1 MSHMGGMWY
10 KYWQSKSQRFFY
22 FIVVVVIVCTRHK
35 AHGCAD
41 CRIGLTNPS
50 GYFTS
55 PCYPSVYPNSQAC
68 EWKIL
73 APPGFIIKLIFV
85 DFELEEAQKCIYD
98 YVVVYT
104 GESSRTFCGLTAN
117 RLSFTS
123 TGNTMN
129 ISFTSDFS
137 VQKKGFNATYWH
149 VAVLLRNQ
157 KVTLTKTS
165 SESLASVKDSI
176 PIPKLKQFTICLE
189 AQRSS
194 SNVNN
199 WMLFSYADS
208 SSMEYF
214 SFGRNSGSYY
224 VSILGTFC
232 DINGILPLGLDGEIF
247 GSTWQEF
254 CISWDSTSGTVST
267 YIKGN
272 LDTITCVQTVGKVI
286 PANGILA
293 LGSQSAS
300 LDSFNGDIYNF
311 RLWNFTISLEKP
323 DMRQCEEKG
332 NIVDW
337 ENDMWSIPTIALKED
352 YNLSCGTQL
361 QQQTTTQPRDCSQLG
376 VICQALQGFKV
387 PRTLLFKMESGPHS
401 VSPYKDH
408 MHPRLRRLRS
418 LGIISRPLIR
428 PARHNT
434 RNFTIDNKSSWTDK
448 FKFEKAVSSNFS
460 FASLLISSNSSGR
473 PLFATVKSVK
483 KAVDA
488 GFNVTANQLDFE
500 NISEYVSNQVRDY
513 ISEQMFQPFLS
524 FLSKNNKAP
533 PLTLQTELSANLKV
547 DVTDTFDSAAFETS
561 LYNSENDKKVVKASE
576 RFWMS
581 YFNGD
586 GMLFTRAEVM
596 HLVSHS
602 EFNSDYS
609 SRITAGGVLD
619 LTSKDASSDFKDTFH
634 QAGAVY
640 KIPIINTFIRLHESF
655 SKSTQTSNSHIKKG
669 RQYTTWPISIPYSTL
684 PYVSKSITENILP
697 FIKHSEM
704 GIFMEDI
711 NLDPHNYGSIRT
723 VSTLFPYMMIKSR
736 VLDSPSHQTEVHSWL
751 VNENF
756 NDFVTM
762 SEKLSDLIFPWA
774 TKYHRV
780 RINEPESLMT
790 SVNAHINM
798 HSYSNPYSSG
808 GLKEMFII
816 PSNQLSTDE
825 KDCIECDLD
834 TEISYMTTKA
844 NSGKKDSDPLEVVTF
859 HVDSQFAGISTM
871 FLESSYQKTFNH
883 DGPIRNPTVQE
894 LESFSYAQSVR
905 HGEQVL
911 LQKTIRNSLILLK
924 PNDGQSKHIH
934 AKASQHAFKEMDSTH
949 FIQSFNSEMCSTI
962 SQVESEEILVPTS
975 ISSHLETETLISMIL
990 NSFAGHSER
999 HSTTNDFKPY
1009 FLPLFSNVAR
1019 SRELLSPMLT
1029 FKKLSVNVLSLQNN
1043 GDLMSN
1049 GANLLKEERHTLGDY
1064 KSVTPV
1070 IIEDLYKRGQSN
1082 SKNTF
1087 IEKMSLLHAEGRNE
1101 QPSYIP
1107 HAVLNKSTDFVHIN
1121 STSHQLSKIFLGNI
1135 WGFVQNTSN
1144 SKIKAEVSGDFSKL
1158 SGMSHSVYSSVA
1170 SARTQIRQDDTL
1182 LQEKVTDASF
1192 SIDSSLQFS
1201 SLFYM
1206 NNIEK
1211 MMMIP
1216 EIKQDVEMFVH
1227 STPPLLHSPEFII
1240 EHTDDNSV
1248 ETDMLYKPRRTT
1260 YIATDHS
1267 EKHEGSFLSIRP
1279 SYIMKQTQIIELV
1292 ETSKCI
1298 SLCSEKETT
1307 KEIFPDYSIM
1317 SYGTSADKRT
1327 HSLWYSADESV
1338 SFHLLNVD
1346 YKRGT
1351 DDSTSLETITVNLTG
1366 TNVSL
1371 LFQSSPTEFSGAT
1384 GILQW
1389 NASKPDSSGIKVN
1402 TSVPNQFGVLPGIGH
1417 QMPSELNKTFSVPL
1431 ESATQ
1436 HTESSESVLLSL
1448 APDNAASCQCN
1459 ASIVLKCLCGTQ
1471 IINRDLYYKIVI
1483 IINNQNPD
1491 AVSYVE
1497 HNVSLWL
1504 NQTFQNWNYSVYVKN
1519 VSAYLLSRD
1528 RSAKVRNRRD
1538 VSYARYFCHA
1548 LLVYSPMNNI
1558 TLNEDTIRKR
1568 IVRNNET
1575 IATGLQLESVMVDSI
1590 ENCKPEEI
1598 PSHYSWISTRPNVT
1612 REIQCYLDSGQ
1623 TASRKCVLNEQ
1634 NYTSYWDT
1642 PQLENCE
1649 NIKVTSDNAADVANQ
1664 IFLDLADGQSLNSTQ
1679 VEKFVLQLNQ
1689 IVNIAEINTS
1699 LASTVV
1705 TVFSRILNN
1714 NDEALVTS
1722 SSLALK
1728 TVDELAQKIQFTG
1741 PSVSITSP
1749 NLALGILA
1757 MNTSS
1762 YNGSSFSTGQG
1773 TNGTSL
1779 QVNFGSHDTS
1789 SLASVVLPPSLLENL
1804 TELERDMLSRSQFSF
1819 FHKIGLFQDKHLK
1832 NQVNN
1837 TEKLISYVVASSI
1850 GNMSISGLHDPVQ
1863 VTVKHAP
1870 NKNENGTPYCVFWD
1884 FQLYNGSGG
1893 WNKTGCR
1900 VSSSN
1905 TSETVCFCN
1914 HLTNFAILMDIQG
1927 SSQNIG
1933 SENEKALTFIT
1944 YIGCGLS
1951 AICSATTVLTYIA
1964 FEKLRRDYPSKIL
1977 MNLSTAIMFLN
1988 LVFLVDGWLA
1998 SFKIGGLCIAVAAL
2012 LHFFL
2017 LTSITWMG
2025 LEAVHMYIALVK
2037 VFNTYIR
2044 RYILKFC
2051 IVGWGLPLLIV
2062 VIVLAATNGSA
2073 YGQQPYG
2080 EDDKGARASEFCW
2093 ILNRTVF
2100 YVTCVG
2106 YFCVVFLMNIA
2117 MFIVVMLQICG
2128 RNGKRCHQSAT
2139 EEIMRNLRSSVSLTF
2154 LLGMTWGF
2162 AFFAWGPLT
2171 VPFFYLFTICNS
2183 LQGFFIF
2190 IFHCALKD
2198 NVQKQWR
2205 RYLCCGKLRLP
2216 ENSDWSKTTTPK
2228 KPSSGSGSGSASD
2241 NLGKS
2246 LSSTSL
2252 ASNSTNWTNK
2262 SKSSS
2267 THFFKR
2273 NSNADNVFVDK
2284 TSTKSA
2290 SIDKEQMTIIPVH
2303 QVIDKVKDYCSV
2315 RSDNFYKNII
2325 MSDSFSHSTKF

>member
-376 VICQALQGFKV
+376 VICQG
-387 PRTLLFKMESGPHS
+387 
-401 VSPYKDH
+401 
-408 MHPRLRRLRS
+408 
-418 LGIISRPLIR
+418 
-428 PARHNT
+428 
-434 RNFTIDNKSSWTDK
+434 
-448 FKFEKAVSSNFS
+448 
-460 FASLLISSNSSGR
+460 
-473 PLFATVKSVK
+473 
-483 KAVDA
+483 
-488 GFNVTANQLDFE
+488 
-500 NISEYVSNQVRDY
+500 
-513 ISEQMFQPFLS
+513 
-524 FLSKNNKAP
+524 
-533 PLTLQTELSANLKV
+533 
-547 DVTDTFDSAAFETS
+547 
-561 LYNSENDKKVVKASE
+561 
-576 RFWMS
+576 
-581 YFNGD
+581 
-586 GMLFTRAEVM
+586 
-596 HLVSHS
+596 
-602 EFNSDYS
+602 
-609 SRITAGGVLD
+609 
-619 LTSKDASSDFKDTFH
+619 
-634 QAGAVY
+634 
-640 KIPIINTFIRLHESF
+640 
-655 SKSTQTSNSHIKKG
+655 
-669 RQYTTWPISIPYSTL
+669 
-684 PYVSKSITENILP
+684 
-697 FIKHSEM
+697 
-704 GIFMEDI
+704 
-711 NLDPHNYGSIRT
+711 
-723 VSTLFPYMMIKSR
+723 
-736 VLDSPSHQTEVHSWL
+736 
-751 VNENF
+751 
-756 NDFVTM
+756 
-762 SEKLSDLIFPWA
+762 
-774 TKYHRV
+774 
-780 RINEPESLMT
+780 
-790 SVNAHINM
+790 
-798 HSYSNPYSSG
+798 
-808 GLKEMFII
+808 
-816 PSNQLSTDE
+816 
-825 KDCIECDLD
+825 
-834 TEISYMTTKA
+834 
-844 NSGKKDSDPLEVVTF
+844 
-859 HVDSQFAGISTM
+859 
-871 FLESSYQKTFNH
+871 
-883 DGPIRNPTVQE
+883 
-894 LESFSYAQSVR
+894 
-905 HGEQVL
+905 
-911 LQKTIRNSLILLK
+911 
-924 PNDGQSKHIH
+924 
-934 AKASQHAFKEMDSTH
+934 
-949 FIQSFNSEMCSTI
+949 
-962 SQVESEEILVPTS
+962 
-975 ISSHLETETLISMIL
+975 
-990 NSFAGHSER
+990 
-999 HSTTNDFKPY
+999 
-1009 FLPLFSNVAR
+1009 
-1019 SRELLSPMLT
+1019 
-1029 FKKLSVNVLSLQNN
+1029 
-1043 GDLMSN
+1043 
-1049 GANLLKEERHTLGDY
+1049 
-1064 KSVTPV
+1064 
-1070 IIEDLYKRGQSN
+1070 
-1082 SKNTF
+1082 
-1087 IEKMSLLHAEGRNE
+1087 
-1101 QPSYIP
+1101 
-1107 HAVLNKSTDFVHIN
+1107 
-1121 STSHQLSKIFLGNI
+1121 
-1135 WGFVQNTSN
+1135 
-1144 SKIKAEVSGDFSKL
+1144 
-1158 SGMSHSVYSSVA
+1158 
-1170 SARTQIRQDDTL
+1170 
-1182 LQEKVTDASF
+1182 
-1192 SIDSSLQFS
+1192 
-1201 SLFYM
+1201 
-1206 NNIEK
+1206 
-1211 MMMIP
+1211 
-1216 EIKQDVEMFVH
+1216 
-1227 STPPLLHSPEFII
+1227 
-1240 EHTDDNSV
+1240 
-1248 ETDMLYKPRRTT
+1248 
-1260 YIATDHS
+1260 
-1267 EKHEGSFLSIRP
+1267 
-1279 SYIMKQTQIIELV
+1279 
-1292 ETSKCI
+1292 
-1298 SLCSEKETT
+1298 
-1307 KEIFPDYSIM
+1307 
-1317 SYGTSADKRT
+1317 
-1327 HSLWYSADESV
+1327 
-1338 SFHLLNVD
+1338 
-1346 YKRGT
+1346 
-1351 DDSTSLETITVNLTG
+1351 
-1366 TNVSL
+1366 
-1371 LFQSSPTEFSGAT
+1371 
-1384 GILQW
+1384 
-1389 NASKPDSSGIKVN
+1389 
-1402 TSVPNQFGVLPGIGH
+1402 
-1417 QMPSELNKTFSVPL
+1417 
-1431 ESATQ
+1431 
-1436 HTESSESVLLSL
+1436 
-1448 APDNAASCQCN
+1448 
-1459 ASIVLKCLCGTQ
+1459 
-1471 IINRDLYYKIVI
+1471 DLYYKIVI